1 MSQIFQ
7 HLFKLDKIDCKKPKL
22 ENMIHEISVNNNIDQ
37 WPGAF
42 LVVESFYAK
51 FFHEMLNYYLIDL
64 DMCVWQASF
73 GTVNHKEQFS
83 TRKKWPRLFFL

>member
-1 MSQIFQ
+1 MRNLTGSI
-7 HLFKLDKIDCKKPKL
+7 LDR
-22 ENMIHEISVNNNIDQ
+22 E
-37 WPGAF
+37 PGAF

-51 FFHEMLNYYLIDL
+51 FLHEMLNYYLIDL

-83 TRKKWPRLFFL
+83 TRKKWPRLNFL